1 MIKEMRIA
9 NLRALKDSGVVR
21 LGPISPVVGRN
32 DVGKSAILYALKWF
46 FEPPS
51 RGGLPLIEIHGHDR
65 NAQVTVEL
73 AFDPSRL
80 PTQELL
86 VDAKNPTTLQ
96 QDNLLDEER
105 LLRLR
110 YTLSTTS
117 HGPLEACIS
126 DLDDPDLFGLALQ
139 KQNKL
144 LELLKAR
151 GLPAVAAG
159 KETNVEKRN
168 ALRKQAISS
177 GCGRKQDWID
187 VSDKENAFRSVL
199 PQWRFFTDEARYGV
213 GETPVQSQFKGV
225 VDRAIREL
233 QISDDMNQQI
243 HIALQREFDK
253 VHNHLS
259 RLTDTVD
266 GVSASAD
273 VNWKKAVDR
282 ISLKWI
288 DSFGVDVPYEMRGSG
303 VRRLFMVAYFQ
314 YEATERLL
322 DGTGPRYVFGIEE
335 PEVHLHP
342 GAQRVLLEAFQDLA
356 DAGHQIIFTTH
367 SPVFAAMAD
376 VDALSLVTRAGVE
389 ARVFQTPD
397 LKLEQVAQELGVQAS
412 DRLIGR
418 DYVVLVE
425 GLGDAEFYGEAL
437 SQLAQAGLTTLNPGD
452 VLFLQCGGIENLEYV
467 ATRECMDKTG
477 LCWAVIADSDRAQ
490 AGDPPKKTA
499 NYLVNNPPES
509 CKQVCI
515 LERTSLE
522 NYLDS
527 SAIAQITGK
536 KVAVA
541 PYGRITDLE
550 TNTPLNRWQLK
561 PIKDNLKSIATAMG
575 PDGLVACSLP
585 PGKTAPDDCE
595 FIQIFEKIRV
605 SFGL

>member
-1 MIKEMRIA
+1 MIKEIQIA
-9 NLRALKDSGVVR
+9 NLRAIKDSGVLR
-21 LGPISPVVGRN
+21 LGPVSPVVGQN

-46 FEPPS
+46 FEPPKK
-51 RGGLPLIEIHGHDR
+51 GGLSPDEIHGHDA
-65 NAQVTVEL
+65 NAKVTVEL

-86 VDAKNPTTLQ
+86 VDAKNPTTLE

-117 HGPLEACIS
+117 HGPLEARIS

-139 KQNKL
+139 KQNQL

-177 GCGRKQDWID
+177 GCGWKQDWID

-233 QISDDMNQQI
+233 QIADDMDQQI

-253 VHNHLS
+253 VYNHLTH
-259 RLTDTVD
+259 LTDTVD

-314 YEATERLL
+314 YEATEGLL
-322 DGTGPRYVFGIEE
+322 DGTGPRYVFAIEE

-342 GAQRVLLEAFQDLA
+342 GAQRILLEAFQDLA
-356 DAGHQIIFTTH
+356 EAGHQIIFTTH

-376 VDALSLVTRAGVE
+376 VNTLSLVTRTGTE
-389 ARVFQTPD
+389 AKVFQTPN
-397 LKLEQVAQELGVQAS
+397 LKLDVVAEELGVQAS

-418 DYVVLVE
+418 NYVILVE
-425 GLGDAEFYGEAL
+425 GRGDAEFYEEAL
-437 SQLAQAGLTTLNPGD
+437 SQLAKAELTTLNPDD
-452 VLFLQCGGIENLEYV
+452 VLFLQCGGINNLEYV
-467 ATRECMDKTG
+467 ATRECMDKAG
-477 LCWAVIADSDRAQ
+477 LCWAVIADSDRAK
-490 AGDPPKKTA
+490 AGDAPKKTA
-499 NYLVNNPPES
+499 NDLANNPPQS

-522 NYLDS
+522 NYLHP
-527 SAIAQITGK
+527 SAITEITGIK
-536 KVAVA
+536 AIVP
-541 PYGRITDLE
+541 PYGSIIDLD
-550 TNTPLNRWQLK
+550 TNTPLNKWVLK
-561 PIKDNLKSIATAMG
+561 RIKDKLKSIATVMG
-575 PDGLVACSLP
+575 LASLITCSLP
-585 PGKTAPDDCE
+585 PGKTAPEDCE
-595 FIQIFEKIRV
+595 FVQIFEKIRA

>member
-1 MIKEMRIA
+1 
-9 NLRALKDSGVVR
+9 
-21 LGPISPVVGRN
+21 
-32 DVGKSAILYALKWF
+32 
-46 FEPPS
+46 
-51 RGGLPLIEIHGHDR
+51 
-65 NAQVTVEL
+65 VEL

-117 HGPLEACIS
+117 HGPLEACIF

-243 HIALQREFDK
+243 HVALQREFDK
-253 VHNHLS
+253 VYNHLS

-425 GLGDAEFYGEAL
+425 GLGDAEFYEEAL

-550 TNTPLNRWQLK
+550 TNTPPNRWQLK